1 MRYAIR
7 RTIIVIII
15 ILCGHNHHAVHPI
28 DDLSSPPKNHQKTA
42 LIANVHE
49 AAAIRKILYKQM
61 AKNHQTRTFGWVVR
75 CLAARKFFV
84 S

>member
-49 AAAIRKILYKQM
+49 AAATQDTLQANGQKPPNANIWMGGKVFRGKKIF
-61 AKNHQTRTFGWVVR
+61 R
-75 CLAARKFFV
+75 
-84 S
+84 